1 MPARKIQRFS
11 LVQQTVDVLREMINS
26 GAYDEVD
33 RLPSEEQLAAEIG
46 ASRLTIREALAVL
59 EGEGIILRK
68 HGKGTMINNRTRQ
81 LKARIDPAREI
92 GRFIAESGFQP
103 GVARVKGWSEAA
115 GPLLA
120 KKLGLKAGDQVLVI
134 EKLFLADGN
143 PAVFCVDRVPEKL
156 IQTPIPEARYWET
169 IFTVLAEHSGI
180 HVVNDIVE
188 LIPTI
193 ADHRLAA
200 IMKVNPGTP
209 LLQLDT
215 IAFDEQNE
223 PVMATQEY
231 YLDTFVRFTLYR
243 KANY

>member
-1 MPARKIQRFS
+1 MSLRKVQRLS
-11 LVQQTVDVLREMINS
+11 LVQQTVETLREMINS
-26 GAYDEVD
+26 GAYDNVD

-46 ASRLTIREALAVL
+46 ASRLTVREALAVL
-59 EGEGIILRK
+59 EGEGVIMRR
-68 HGKGTMINNRTRQ
+68 HGKGTMINYRTRQ

-103 GVARVKGWSEAA
+103 GVARVKGWWEPA
-115 GPLLA
+115 GVILA
-120 KKLGLKAGDQVLVI
+120 KKLGLKPEDKVLVI

-143 PAVFCVDRVPEKL
+143 PAVFCIDRIPEKL
-156 IQTPIPEARYWET
+156 IKTPIPEARYWET
-169 IFTVLAEHSGI
+169 IFTVLEEHSGI
-180 HVVNDIVE
+180 HVVSDIVE
-188 LIPTI
+188 LIPTT

-215 IAFDEQNE
+215 VAFDEQNE